1 MISIKIADNN
11 TQPDWDDFVLNNP
24 DGLAYHLF
32 AWKKAVENAYGHT
45 CLYLCAQKD
54 GKLVGILPLIN
65 LRLPIVLNEL
75 VALPY
80 CDFGSCLC
88 NSEDVQEAL
97 LNKATA
103 IHKKIRSR
111 KLQLR
116 GNLLE
121 SPCLHRHFVHEY
133 TGKVRMLLRL
143 SSSSEELWSSFKSKL
158 RSQVR
163 KAEKNDLIFRW
174 SRLQNLDDIY
184 KVFAVN
190 MHQLGSPVHSKKWLQ
205 EIILQYG
212 DRARMGMVVFENQV
226 IGMGII
232 LLGSQ
237 TVSIPWASTLR
248 EFNRLGPNM
257 LLYWNFLKFSADKNF
272 QYFDF
277 GRSTEG
283 EGTYRF
289 KKQWGA
295 EPVPLEWYSYTADGN
310 NQKQVSTAPSTS
322 NLRQKV
328 AAAWSTIPLTIAN
341 MLGPHIRK
349 YISL

>member
-1 MISIKIADNN
+1 MISIKTADNN
-11 TQPDWDDFVLNNP
+11 IQPQWDNFVLNNTH
-24 DGLAYHLF
+24 GLAYHLF
-32 AWKKAVENAYGHT
+32 AWKKAVENAYRHT
-45 CLYLCAQKD
+45 CCYLYAEQKGD
-54 GKLVGILPLIN
+54 LVGILPLVN
-65 LRLPIVLNEL
+65 LRFPFVLNEL

-80 CDFGSCLC
+80 CDFGNCLS

-97 LNKATA
+97 LSEA
-103 IHKKIRSR
+103 IAIQKKNRCR

-116 GNLLE
+116 GNLHE
-121 SPCLHRHFVHEY
+121 SRCLRNNFRHED

-143 SSSSEELWSSFKSKL
+143 PVSSEELWSGFKSKL

-163 KAEKNDLIFRW
+163 KAEKNGLIFQW
-174 SRLQNLDDIY
+174 GGLKNLDDIY
-184 KVFAVN
+184 RVFAVN

-212 DRARMGMVVFENQV
+212 DRVRVGMVLLENQV
-226 IGMGII
+226 VGMGII

-248 EFNRLGPNM
+248 DFNRLSPNM
-257 LLYWNFLKFSADKNF
+257 LLYWNFLKFSADNNF

-277 GRSTEG
+277 GRSTKG

-295 EPVPLEWYSYTADGN
+295 EPRPLFWYTDCDHSQENSRNGKMRERAENIWMRLPMG
-310 NQKQVSTAPSTS
+310 
-322 NLRQKV
+322 L
-328 AAAWSTIPLTIAN
+328 AN
-341 MLGPHIRK
+341 FMGPMIRK